1 MMKKSKQYEA
11 GSIMLEVVAVL
22 ALMGVMG
29 AMLFRQIYQ
38 RNQELHNIQMAS
50 EIRTVKEAFSA
61 YIQAN
66 RSSILATN
74 CTTIPSSDDV
84 VQCTGGNFDDIYD
97 GVAYYLPDGWFD
109 GEDLEGAYTL
119 SLWNYLIENDSEKR
133 IVYGIVVPTTD
144 TLPTTGWNFKR
155 AARVALLIGADGG
168 AYDPTITKC
177 SYNNSKECIAG
188 ALGAWE
194 IESSGIFDAD
204 TYPDGTYVATTGIDL
219 FAPEYELPEGK
230 VGIPA
235 EWNLA
240 LQNLHAYSYFSVGNA
255 GDSDC
260 YSIETDTTPGGRSIR
275 KYDGAGENAVVESDT
290 VSPGLSD
297 DCKPLFWVGSEI
309 GGVNASS
316 GNVYVATDLKIG
328 DIIDDAGTK
337 KHNEA
342 LTLTKEGVIK
352 QKDGLIIDADGRII
366 AKDGI
371 GEDAVG
377 ELPAGEKYV
386 LDPAHISTMGD
397 IRLTSRGGVKLS
409 DILPNYILKNTYT
422 ASCTLTKGKGN
433 STSLS
438 AKSGSDKSWCDT
450 SATSLSGGTAITDI
464 PLPDC
469 PKGYS
474 PAAVVYPS
482 IAGKASIYLDETEKI
497 TSTEYDGHTHEIPEI
512 KSCSFFVYIKDSSG
526 RSSGAKMVTNAFKV
540 IMGYRKEDEGS
551 NNPTFCPNNT
561 DTESLHAV
569 VQTYCVYNGTGIS
582 VADRYTSKND
592 CESAGLTWDTSVAHC
607 SDAAYTINSTCT
619 NAGKTWIEGY
629 CKSVYSVD
637 NINNHVSSNKKA
649 ATCKAAGYK
658 WDGATC
664 SDS

>member
-366 AKDGI
+366 ANETVSAAI
-371 GEDAVG
+371 GDLASG
-377 ELPAGEKYV
+377 EHFV
-386 LDPAHISTMGD
+386 LDPAYTSTMMD
-397 IRLTSRGGVKLS
+397 IRLASRGGARLS
-409 DILPNYILKNTYT
+409 DILPNYILKEQEEKTGLTSYT
-422 ASCTLTKGKGN
+422 ITKPN
-433 STSLS
+433 
-438 AKSGSDKSWCDT
+438 
-450 SATSLSGGTAITDI
+450 
-464 PLPDC
+464 C
-469 PKGYS
+469 PKGYKKALAIIPTS
-474 PAAVVYPS
+474 WPKTELKVDIPQLYVD
-482 IAGKASIYLDETEKI
+482 IANEKTGFESDVDVKNGVGLCVKVGTTEKA
-497 TSTEYDGHTHEIPEI
+497 T
-512 KSCSFFVYIKDSSG
+512 
-526 RSSGAKMVTNAFKV
+526 
-540 IMGYRKEDEGS
+540 DEA
-551 NNPTFCPNNT
+551 T
-561 DTESLHAV
+561 DTGNWSISLGLHNGTDCTANSSIKAIA
-569 VQTYCVYNGTGIS
+569 QTYCVWEPSLYDGN
-582 VADRYTSKND
+582 
-592 CESAGLTWDTSVAHC
+592 E
-607 SDAAYTINSTCT
+607 
-619 NAGKTWIEGY
+619 NA
-629 CKSVYSVD
+629 
-637 NINNHVSSNKKA
+637 
-649 ATCKAAGYK
+649 CKAAGYVYSSGNCTTTHAV
-658 WDGATC
+658 DTDTSDAVVGAERSEKSCKEAGFIWVNTADKERC
-664 SDS
+664 QYSHPTVTIINGYGAGIDKEKACKAAGYTWNTATNNCE